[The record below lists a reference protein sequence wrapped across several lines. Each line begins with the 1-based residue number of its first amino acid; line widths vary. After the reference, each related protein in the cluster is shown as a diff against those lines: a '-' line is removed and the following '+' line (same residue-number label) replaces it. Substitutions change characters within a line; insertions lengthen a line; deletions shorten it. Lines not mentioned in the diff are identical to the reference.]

1 MEEKER
7 KELAGTM
14 IVPSIDMSKIQEYAN
29 QYAMEGMR
37 KALEVF
43 YTGYDSPFKKAVL
56 EHFEDQVPSFDL
68 DLPRIM
74 AMLNEA
80 LSSMCDQI
88 VNQAIATSYIPLVND
103 LLTQTAKEVRVS
115 DIVKKFV
122 EHYQDDRSW
131 DSDNFTAYLQKDDK
145 FDWYNLYLESAE
157 DEVKL
162 HITLHNTITLNENG
176 NRYYKL
182 LSMPYEER
190 YGDKFGRMKCTVTTE
205 DGKNATLEMP
215 YGHGV
220 LCDGFLRYIAR
231 LVMFQT
237 CIVLDTMDFEDIVYP
252 DNEFND

>member
-14 IVPSIDMSKIQEYAN
+14 IVPSIDMSKVQEYAN

-37 KALEVF
+37 KALSDF

-56 EHFEDQVPSFDL
+56 EHFKDQVPSFDL

-74 AMLNEA
+74 VLLNEA

-103 LLTQTAKEVRVS
+103 FLTQTPKEIRVS

-122 EHYQDDRSW
+122 KYYQEDRSW
-131 DSDNFTAYLQKDDK
+131 DSNNFTANIQKDDK
-145 FDWYNLYLESAE
+145 FDWYTLYLESAE

-162 HITLHNTITLNENG
+162 HITLHNTSTVNENG
-176 NRYYKL
+176 IRLYKI
-182 LSMPYEER
+182 LSVPYEER
-190 YGDKFGRMKCTVTTE
+190 YGDKFGHMKCTVTTE

-237 CIVLDTMDFEDIVYP
+237 NIVLDTFDFEYIVCP
-252 DNEFND
+252 DSDFRD